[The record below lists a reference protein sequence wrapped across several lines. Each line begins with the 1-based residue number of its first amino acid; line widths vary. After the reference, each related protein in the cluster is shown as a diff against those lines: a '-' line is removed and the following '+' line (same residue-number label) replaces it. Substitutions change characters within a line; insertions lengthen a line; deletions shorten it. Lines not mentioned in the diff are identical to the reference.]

1 MPQVMPFLC
10 LLVLL
15 LLYYSR
21 HMILADWPIF
31 GVMCR
36 GWDINMMMETHPEK
50 PITPER
56 ACPPFD
62 LAFREI
68 EGCESQA
75 SKQRDVLLGTSSIA
89 EMATDAAPLVFQP
102 MERESEF
109 GTPGEREP
117 QSSTPDTEGLV
128 NEFASSGGN
137 FSQNLGIFPKHTN
150 EGAASPALP
159 VELRNEFDTPGEV
172 YSQHLDDVAVSPVPR
187 LVLVNQFD
195 TPGG

>member
-1 MPQVMPFLC
+1 MVK
-10 LLVLL
+10 
-15 LLYYSR
+15 
-21 HMILADWPIF
+21 
-31 GVMCR
+31 
-36 GWDINMMMETHPEK
+36 ETHPEK
-50 PITPER
+50 PITPEW
-56 ACPPFD
+56 ACLPFD
-62 LAFREI
+62 LSFREI
-68 EGCESQA
+68 EGSESQA

-117 QSSTPDTEGLV
+117 QSSTPDTEGLG

-137 FSQNLGIFPKHTN
+137 FSQNLDSFPKNTN

>member
-21 HMILADWPIF
+21 HMILTDWPIF

-36 GWDINMMMETHPEK
+36 GWDINMMMETHTER

-68 EGCESQA
+68 EGSESQA
-75 SKQRDVLLGTSSIA
+75 SKQGDVLLGTSSSA
-89 EMATDAAPLVFQP
+89 EMAMDTAPLVFQP

-109 GTPGEREP
+109 GTPGKREP

-137 FSQNLGIFPKHTN
+137 FSQNLDFFPKHTN
-150 EGAASPALP
+150 EGATSPALP

-187 LVLVNQFD
+187 LVLNSGSE
-195 TPGG
+195 TGC